1 MNSDSESLKN
11 QLLTWLLADDVNT
24 SESNLVEFKEIDGVD
39 NSLQQAATFASGDLE
54 LGGIPQTFKLGDIPT
69 VQDRFQAVLKRRLQ
83 TEIENQPPLFPWETQ
98 LMEYPER
105 LEERSLSLVPA
116 WGWKAQQSK
125 LNLPINLPETVFR
138 ELLEKCQ
145 TLLTASLPL
154 GAKLVQAVEDFFPQ
168 ESSYALNDIAGLVLR
183 STYRSADVLD
193 QKLNIESDYPDL
205 QPRQQMALSLMAAKQ
220 LLENLSLPVTPNSP
234 VVERQWLTSEG
245 LLTLRVE
252 YQSRGKHTQ
261 LRVEADLPT
270 KGIVTLRADGTLAMA
285 QSSSA
290 GCLNVELSCQE
301 FNPTYTLEVEFPEI
315 DQQPLLFV
323 INPTI

>member
-11 QLLTWLLADDVNT
+11 QLLTWLLADTDT
-24 SESNLVEFKEIDGVD
+24 SETNLVEFKENDGVD
-39 NSLQQAATFASGDLE
+39 NSPEQAATFASGAPK
-54 LGGIPQTFKLGDIPT
+54 LGGKPQNFKLGDIPT
-69 VQDRFQAVLKRRLQ
+69 VQDRFQAIIKHRLQ

-98 LMEYPER
+98 MMEYPER
-105 LEERSLSLVPA
+105 LEEQLLTLVPA
-116 WGWKAQQSK
+116 WGWKAQQYK
-125 LNLPINLPETVFR
+125 LNLPITLPEEVFR

-154 GAKLVQAVEDFFPQ
+154 GAKLVQAVESFFPQ
-168 ESSYALNDIAGLVLR
+168 ESHALNDIAGLVLR

-193 QKLNIESDYPDL
+193 QKLTIENDYPDL

-234 VVERQWLTSEG
+234 VVERQWFTSEG

-252 YQSRGKHTQ
+252 YQSRGKQTQ
-261 LRVEADLPT
+261 LQVQADLPT
-270 KGIVTLRADGTLAMA
+270 KGILTLRADGTLAMA

-323 INPTI
+323 INPMN

>member
-1 MNSDSESLKN
+1 MNSDSESLN
-11 QLLTWLLADDVNT
+11 DQLLTWLLANNVNT
-24 SESNLVEFKEIDGVD
+24 SEDNLVDFKEIDGVD
-39 NSLQQAATFASGDLE
+39 HSLKQSATFASGEPKLR
-54 LGGIPQTFKLGDIPT
+54 GKPQTLKLGDIPT

-98 LMEYPER
+98 MMEYPER
-105 LEERSLSLVPA
+105 LEERSLTLVPA
-116 WGWKAQQSK
+116 WGWKVQQSK
-125 LNLPINLPETVFR
+125 LNLPVSLPEEVFR

-154 GAKLVQAVEDFFPQ
+154 GAKLVQAVESFFPQ
-168 ESSYALNDIAGLVLR
+168 EPQAINDIAGLVLR

-193 QKLNIESDYPDL
+193 HKLNIESDYLDL
-205 QPRQQMALSLMAAKQ
+205 QPRQQMALSLLAAKQ

-234 VVERQWLTSEG
+234 VVERQWFTSEG

-252 YQSRGKHTQ
+252 YQSRGKQTQ
-261 LRVEADLPT
+261 LKVQADLPT

-290 GCLNVELSCQE
+290 GCLNVELSCEE

-323 INPTI
+323 INPTN

>member
-1 MNSDSESLKN
+1 MNSDSESLN
-11 QLLTWLLADDVNT
+11 DHLLTWLLANNVNT
-24 SESNLVEFKEIDGVD
+24 SEDKLVEFKEIEGVD
-39 NSLQQAATFASGDLE
+39 NSLKQSATFASGDPKLR
-54 LGGIPQTFKLGDIPT
+54 GKPQTFKLGDIPT

-98 LMEYPER
+98 MMEYPER
-105 LEERSLSLVPA
+105 LEERSLTLVPA

-125 LNLPINLPETVFR
+125 LNLPVSLPEEVFR

-145 TLLTASLPL
+145 TLLTASIPL
-154 GAKLVQAVEDFFPQ
+154 GAKLVQVVESFFPQ
-168 ESSYALNDIAGLVLR
+168 EPQAINDIAGLVLR

-234 VVERQWLTSEG
+234 VVERQWFTSEG

-252 YQSRGKHTQ
+252 YQSRGKQTQ
-261 LRVEADLPT
+261 LRVQADLPT

-290 GCLNVELSCQE
+290 GCLSVELSCEE

-323 INPTI
+323 INPTT

>member
-1 MNSDSESLKN
+1 MNSDSESLKDH
-11 QLLTWLLADDVNT
+11 LLTWLLANDVNT
-24 SESNLVEFKEIDGVD
+24 SDYSLVKFKEIDGVD
-39 NSLQQAATFASGDLE
+39 HSLKQAATFASGAPK
-54 LGGIPQTFKLGDIPT
+54 LGGKPQTFKLGDIPT
-69 VQDRFQAVLKRRLQ
+69 VQDRFQAVVKRRLQ

-105 LEERSLSLVPA
+105 LEERSLTLVPA

-125 LNLPINLPETVFR
+125 LNLPISLPEEVFR

-145 TLLTASLPL
+145 TLLTSSIPL
-154 GAKLVQAVEDFFPQ
+154 GAKLVQAVESFFPQ
-168 ESSYALNDIAGLVLR
+168 ESHALNDIAGLVLR
-183 STYRSADVLD
+183 STYRSADVLE

-205 QPRQQMALSLMAAKQ
+205 QPRQQMALSLLAAKQ
-220 LLENLSLPVTPNSP
+220 LLDNLSLPVTPNSP
-234 VVERQWLTSEG
+234 VVERQWFTSEG

-252 YQSRGKHTQ
+252 YQSRGKQTQ
-261 LRVEADLPT
+261 LKVQADLPT

-323 INPTI
+323 INPTT

>member
-1 MNSDSESLKN
+1 MNSDSESL
-11 QLLTWLLADDVNT
+11 QDHLLTWLLANNVNIG
-24 SESNLVEFKEIDGVD
+24 EPKVELEIYGVD
-39 NSLQQAATFASGDLE
+39 NSLKQAATFASGDPE
-54 LGGIPQTFKLGDIPT
+54 LGGKPQTFKLGDIPT

-105 LEERSLSLVPA
+105 LEERSLTLVPA

-125 LNLPINLPETVFR
+125 LNLPMPLPEEVFR
-138 ELLEKCQ
+138 QLLEKCQ
-145 TLLTASLPL
+145 TLLTSSLPL
-154 GAKLVQAVEDFFPQ
+154 GAKLVQVVESFFPQ
-168 ESSYALNDIAGLVLR
+168 ESQALNDIAGLVLR

-205 QPRQQMALSLMAAKQ
+205 QPRQQMALSLLAAKQ

-234 VVERQWLTSEG
+234 VVERQWFTSEG
-245 LLTLRVE
+245 ILTLRVE
-252 YQSRGKHTQ
+252 YQSRGKQTQ
-261 LRVEADLPT
+261 LQVQADLPT

-323 INPTI
+323 INPTT